1 MGRIKAFFLIIRPLN
16 CLITFIT
23 ILLAGFICG
32 SFFDFKIIIIAGF
45 AGALVN
51 AAGNIIND
59 FFDIEID
66 KINRPNRVL
75 PSGKISLRFAL
86 NSYVSITYFA
96 ILLAFYNLNFNAFLI
111 VLITSAMMFLYSYQL
126 KKIAFVGNVVVAFFT
141 GLAFLFGS
149 LVSGSVYCGI
159 IPSVFA
165 FLISLLRELV
175 KDIEDIKGDKLANI
189 STYPLK
195 YGIKA
200 TVQLISITGIVLII
214 STTIPFLLKIYNLYY
229 FIFVSIFV
237 NGILVYVVRSL
248 NKSTSQ
254 TTISKMSLLL
264 KFGMIFGI
272 LAIFIGTKL

>member
-1 MGRIKAFFLIIRPLN
+1 
-16 CLITFIT
+16 
-23 ILLAGFICG
+23 LLAGFICG
-32 SFFDFKIIIIAGF
+32 SFPDFKIIIVAGL

-75 PSGKISLRFAL
+75 PSGKISLQFAL

-96 ILLAFYNLNFNAFLI
+96 VILAFYNLNFNAFLI

-165 FLISLLRELV
+165 FLISLMRELV

-200 TVQLISITGIVLII
+200 TVKLISITGIVLII

-237 NGILVYVVRSL
+237 NGILVYVIRSL

-264 KFGMIFGI
+264 KLGMIFGI

>member
-1 MGRIKAFFLIIRPLN
+1 MGRIKALFLIIRPLN

-32 SFFDFKIIIIAGF
+32 SFFDFKIIFIAGF

-96 ILLAFYNLNFNAFLI
+96 IILAFYNLNFNAFLI

-126 KKIAFVGNVVVAFFT
+126 KKIAFLGNVVVAFFT

-165 FLISLLRELV
+165 FLISLMRELV

-200 TVQLISITGIVLII
+200 TLQLISITGIVLII

-237 NGILVYVVRSL
+237 NGILVYIIRSL

-264 KFGMIFGI
+264 KLGMIFGI

>member
-1 MGRIKAFFLIIRPLN
+1 MGRIKALFLIIRPLN

-32 SFFDFKIIIIAGF
+32 GFPDFKIIIAAGL

-75 PSGKISLRFAL
+75 PSGKISLQFAL

-96 ILLAFYNLNFNAFLI
+96 FILAFYNLNFNAFLI

-165 FLISLLRELV
+165 FLISLMRELV

-200 TVQLISITGIVLII
+200 TVKLISITGIVLII

-237 NGILVYVVRSL
+237 NGILVYVIRSL

-264 KFGMIFGI
+264 KLGMIFGI